1 MRKIISMKKRCS
13 WANPANPIYLDY
25 HDKEWGRPVFDD
37 LRLFE
42 MLCLEGAQAG
52 LSWETIL
59 NKREH
64 YRKVFD
70 GFDPYKVSKYNVR
83 KIEKLLLDPGIVRN
97 RLKVNAFIENAKIYV
112 VMDKSGESFSDFLWS
127 FVKGKPVLNNFKSA
141 KMLPA
146 QTDLSNEMSKALKK
160 LGFRFVGPTI
170 CYAFMQAVG
179 MVNDHTSDC
188 YLFGKRLK

>member
-1 MRKIISMKKRCS
+1 MKKRCS
-13 WANPANPIYLDY
+13 WANPTNQTYVDY

-70 GFDPYKVSKYNVR
+70 GFDPFKMAKYKSS

-112 VMDKSGESFSDFLWS
+112 EMDKAGESFSEYLWS
-127 FVKGKPVLNNFKSA
+127 FVAGKPITNNYKTS
-141 KMLPA
+141 KQLPA
-146 QTDLSNEMSKALKK
+146 QTDLSNEMSKTLKK
-160 LGFRFVGPTI
+160 RGFRFVGPTI

-179 MVNDHTSDC
+179 MVNDHTKEC
-188 YLFGKRLK
+188 YLYGKGIK

>member
-1 MRKIISMKKRCS
+1 MRKIISMKNRCS
-13 WANPANPIYLDY
+13 WANPANPTYLDY

-112 VMDKSGESFSDFLWS
+112 EMDKSGESFSDFLWS